1 MAAYVIVEVETI
13 DQELMQRYRELAG
26 PSVTS
31 AGGKFLARGGRIDVL
46 EGDRRPQ
53 RVVVI
58 EFESLERARGWWE
71 SDAYRPIKEMRL
83 QAGHSTMIA
92 VDGLPQ

>member
-13 DQELMQRYRELAG
+13 DHELMQPYRELAG
-26 PSVTS
+26 PSVTA
-31 AGGKFLARGGRIDVL
+31 AGGKFLARGGGIDVL

-58 EFESLERARGWWE
+58 EFDSLEHARAWWE
-71 SDAYRPIKEMRL
+71 SDEYRPIKEMRL

-92 VDGLPQ
+92 VEGVSQ